1 MMYIKLQNEC
11 TDYLQEDPPVS
22 AIVDTISL
30 QLLVRT
36 SEYSQPLTTIPVTA
50 QTQSN
55 WLSASTL
62 QNMTTHNIL
71 ILLIFL

>member
-11 TDYLQEDPPVS
+11 TDYQQDDPPVS

-55 WLSASTL
+55 
-62 QNMTTHNIL
+62 
-71 ILLIFL
+71 